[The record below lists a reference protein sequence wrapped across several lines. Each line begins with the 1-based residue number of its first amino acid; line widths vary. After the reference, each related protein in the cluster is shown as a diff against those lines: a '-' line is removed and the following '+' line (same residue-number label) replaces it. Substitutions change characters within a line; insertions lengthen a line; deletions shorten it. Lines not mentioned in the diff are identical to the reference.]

1 MSDTIQ
7 QILLFTVLP
16 VSLMLLLERLTL
28 NRLANS
34 AKGKRWVQSTKW
46 MHPNFISRCRYP
58 TGVLSAAIFHM
69 GGILTP
75 ETAGSLWHHAAI
87 IFFAFWIISDMTDGT
102 IARHF
107 DLGSEEGESIDP
119 LSDKLLLFPP
129 LLYFAYY
136 GLIPMI
142 PVLIFL
148 VLDTVG
154 QFSRYFITN
163 KAANLFGKAKTFL
176 AVITLIMVT
185 IQQVYYPEGEW
196 RIYKV
201 SLYGAIILAFCST
214 FFKIIPNYWYAN
226 ILSILN
232 LICGISGIVLIIF
245 FNQLVLAFGL
255 VFLGQ
260 FLDMFDGRAAERWG
274 STPRGEVL
282 DDLADGTNFG
292 GTISLLIYYVLDNS
306 MWGALLGLIYF
317 VATAYRLYRFLIHKR
332 REKAE
337 GGMTVFEGMPAPAGA
352 LLVGTTALL
361 NLHQGVKMG
370 FILVISALM
379 VSKLPY
385 IHFGRVILPAI
396 PKIVKVVLLV
406 FILLALWIGLQP
418 GNLQILFWSI
428 HLSAMVYLLL
438 GCNWKMLKHS
448 LIKS

>member
-7 QILLFTVLP
+7 QILLFTALP
-16 VSLMLLLERLTL
+16 VFLMLTLERFTL
-28 NRLANS
+28 DRLAKS
-34 AKGKRWVQSTKW
+34 PGGKQWVRSKKW

-58 TGVLSAAIFHM
+58 TGVFSVMIFHM

-87 IFFAFWIISDMTDGT
+87 MFFAFWIISDITDGT
-102 IARHF
+102 VARHF

-129 LLYFAYY
+129 MLYFAYY

-142 PVLIFL
+142 PVIIFL
-148 VLDTVG
+148 VIDMVG

-176 AVITLIMVT
+176 AVITLIMIA
-185 IQQVYYPEGEW
+185 IQQVYYPETPW
-196 RIYKV
+196 NIYKV
-201 SLYGAIILAFCST
+201 SLYGAVILAFCST

-232 LICGISGIVLIIF
+232 LICGISGIVLIVF
-245 FNQLVLAFGL
+245 YSQPVLAFGL

-274 STPRGEVL
+274 STPRGEIL
-282 DDLADGTNFG
+282 DDMADGTNFG
-292 GTISLLIYYVLDNS
+292 GTISLLVFYALDKS
-306 MWGALLGLIYF
+306 VWGAILGSIYF
-317 VATAYRLYRFLIHKR
+317 IATAYRLYRFLIHKR
-332 REKAE
+332 RDKAE
-337 GGMTVFEGMPAPAGA
+337 GGMKVFEGMPAPAAA
-352 LLVGTTALL
+352 LIVGTTALL
-361 NLHQGVKMG
+361 NIHDGVKIG
-370 FILVISALM
+370 IILLISALM
-379 VSKLPY
+379 ISKLPY

-396 PKIVKVVLLV
+396 PKIVKVMLLV

-418 GNLQILFWSI
+418 GNLQILFWSVHI
-428 HLSAMVYLLL
+428 SAMVYLLF
-438 GCNWKMLKHS
+438 GCNWKLLKRS
-448 LIKS
+448 LIK